1 MQLGK
6 AFQYKKWANSE
17 LLMLGKSS
25 FPGFPKAM
33 PRSSFAS

>member
-17 LLMLGKSS
+17 LLMLGEKQ
-25 FPGFPKAM
+25 FPSFPKAM